1 MWRWKI
7 LGWEGGK
14 PKNKNK
20 RPRQFS
26 VGPKWTA
33 ELSERGRCAWVW
45 VILPLLSGNAMVKP
59 HGSFWRKSHL
69 NFPTA
74 MANQKFFCSAS
85 PLLPSWLME
94 LRRTQCREAAAASSN
109 YGAKLPSQR
118 RSKEDRDERE
128 THTQETETESERRE
142 HAILVQR
149 ESRLTMD
156 E

>member
-1 MWRWKI
+1 M
-7 LGWEGGK
+7 
-14 PKNKNK
+14 
-20 RPRQFS
+20 
-26 VGPKWTA
+26 
-33 ELSERGRCAWVW
+33 
-45 VILPLLSGNAMVKP
+45 ILPLLSGNAMVKP

-85 PLLPSWLME
+85 PYSPADSWSPDEHNAEKQLQPRPIMVLNYQAKGARRKTE
-94 LRRTQCREAAAASSN
+94 TRERERRTHKR
-109 YGAKLPSQR
+109 QR
-118 RSKEDRDERE
+118 QRD
-128 THTQETETESERRE
+128 SERRE